1 MAYKTKSYWLLPFIS
16 ILCKSYSVNG
26 KELVVRKWN
35 GDEEAIPLEG
45 VSVEIDRGK
54 WLNLLKN
61 YIFGSGNIRLTG
73 SALGGERVLLNIRNA
88 NTFKKALKGE
98 LKSNQKIE
106 ETKSSAIEKRNW
118 SEDDLGNTEVFYPQI
133 PKTIDRYLKSTNPSK
148 YSDRNFIHRVQ
159 EGAFVDNEEIIA
171 NYGDITITSPFAGK
185 ITWLGAQSP
194 GRYDWEVED
203 YKIECP
209 ESGEKRFF
217 YSFAVIPV
225 KEQEHNAKSVG
236 VRYAFNN
243 GNVWLDM
250 KKQKGDSFYTI
261 IDLLVYELKQP
272 GNGIKLPSNLA
283 NDEEYK
289 KKLMKYWSLI
299 NNGVP
304 HTIER

>member
-1 MAYKTKSYWLLPFIS
+1 MTYKTKSYWLLPFIS

-26 KELVVRKWN
+26 KELVIRKWN

-54 WLNLLKN
+54 WLQLVKN
-61 YIFGSGNIRLTG
+61 YLFGSGNIRLTG
-73 SALGGERVLLNIRNA
+73 SALGGERLFMNILDA

-98 LKSNQKIE
+98 LKSSHTTEQ
-106 ETKSSAIEKRNW
+106 TTSSTIEKRNW
-118 SEDDLGNTEVFYPQI
+118 TEDDLGKTEVFYPHI
-133 PKTIDRYLKSTNPSK
+133 PKTIDRYLKSTNPVK
-148 YSDRNFIHRVQ
+148 YSDRNYVHRVQ
-159 EGAFVDNEEIIA
+159 EGAFVDSEQIIA

-194 GRYDWEVED
+194 GRYDWVNED

-209 ESGEKRFF
+209 ENGEKRFF

-225 KEQEHNAKSVG
+225 KEQEHNANHVG

-243 GNVWLDM
+243 GKVWLDM
-250 KKQKGDSFYTI
+250 KKQKGDSFYAI
-261 IDLLVYELKQP
+261 IDKLVYELKEP

-283 NDEEYK
+283 NDDGYK
-289 KKLMKYWSLI
+289 KELMNYWSLI
-299 NNGVP
+299 NRGFP
-304 HTIER
+304 YTIIR